1 MTPSFC
7 RRAPETKPSVPR
19 GEGGYRPGDRV
30 ELASPL
36 AQGHLESLRF
46 RFLKLREG
54 IRREARREGD
64 DVFSA
69 GPGACEREGA
79 DDVLRVRELGD
90 ARNDRSDLG
99 KCLAHSV
106 DDEGKTRQS
115 QSAAAPPAEGSASCG
130 PRSEGRDGRPRWR
143 RGAIVVWQVDVD
155 DEEKKKKS
163 RRWRWLMC
171 GSSKKKKKSRR

>member
-1 MTPSFC
+1 MTDRPHDHEPADPNSN
-7 RRAPETKPSVPR
+7 RAPQ
-19 GEGGYRPGDRV
+19 PGAPRV
-30 ELASPL
+30 EPADSPPAVNNL
-36 AQGHLESLRF
+36 
-46 RFLKLREG
+46 
-54 IRREARREGD
+54 ID
-64 DVFSA
+64 
-69 GPGACEREGA
+69 
-79 DDVLRVRELGD
+79 
-90 ARNDRSDLG
+90 
-99 KCLAHSV
+99 
-106 DDEGKTRQS
+106 DDEGKTRQC